1 MTLTGPVFATV
12 SVATLLIVVVA
23 DDVSVLVPLAVTPV
37 GGAIVA
43 WFVMLAVPLD
53 VPLTVN
59 VTDPPLG
66 SVGTVVDMLLPAATL
81 PGQTALP
88 VALPHVVV
96 TPVIAAGTVS
106 VTVVPLASLGPLLL
120 TTML

>member
-1 MTLTGPVFATV
+1 MTLAGPVLATV
-12 SVATLLIVVVA
+12 SVATFEIVVVA
-23 DDVSVLVPLAVTPV
+23 DDVSTLVPLAVTPV

-43 WFVMLAVPLD
+43 VFVMLAVPLE

-66 SVGTVVDMLLPAATL
+66 SVGTVVEILLPAATL
-81 PGQTALP
+81 PGHTALP

-96 TPVIAAGTVS
+96 TPVIATGTVS